1 MTAISSASLVLYG
14 AATGNSVRAAIAL
27 EEAGIPYTAR
37 CVDLRRGEQ
46 RSKAFLSL
54 NPAGKV
60 PVLVGHGDDDAAL
73 VISQSSSIML
83 YAARLGRPELFP
95 ETVSGASAIAMERF
109 FYIVTDVVAPGHAS
123 WFAGQQEFEQ
133 MAELHRQRSVNAFAL
148 CESFLTATPFLAGDT
163 LTLADLAAVAFAKF
177 NEDQIDWEQ
186 LPALR
191 AWFRQVVN
199 RPAVQR
205 GLNVFDQ

>member
-109 FYIVTDVVAPGHAS
+109 LYRYRCCGTRACELVCRAARIRADGRAAPAT
-123 WFAGQQEFEQ
+123 QC
-133 MAELHRQRSVNAFAL
+133 QRIR
-148 CESFLTATPFLAGDT
+148 T
-163 LTLADLAAVAFAKF
+163 L
-177 NEDQIDWEQ
+177 
-186 LPALR
+186 
-191 AWFRQVVN
+191 
-199 RPAVQR
+199 
-205 GLNVFDQ
+205 